1 MIYGDEG
8 KSEVV
13 GDGVE
18 MFSKR
23 LKMHSEI
30 FVSNFV
36 KTFSCERRLLILPVG
51 FAGHDCL
58 CLKVKTGRLSLHSLC
73 TRVILN

>member
-18 MFSKR
+18 IFSKR
-23 LKMHSEI
+23 LKMHGEI

-36 KTFSCERRLLILPVG
+36 KTFSRERRLLILPVG
-51 FAGHDCL
+51 FAGHNRF
-58 CLKVKTGRLSLHSLC
+58 CLKVKTDRLPLHSLC
-73 TRVILN
+73 THVILN